1 MQSLAR
7 FQQTYDA
14 MVALDRG
21 RLKASDLQLMVRWG
35 RLIHTV
41 RLPLLFT
48 KLRDKLFVLAGSS
61 YICTVEP
68 TIALNQS
75 ADAAAAIEVA
85 PTPTEPLAP
94 TPLPTPVRPP
104 SAAPAV
110 PAAAGAGPGAVVA
123 PAVGGGPGLLSPGP
137 SSEAVTLQ
145 WYRNL
150 LDSFVRDYVA
160 YLRSIEL
167 TDIFTATGKG
177 GAFFVTSATDRVET
191 PRVFLI
197 RVRPFDF

>member
-1 MQSLAR
+1 MVRNHSLAMQSLAR

-75 ADAAAAIEVA
+75 ADAAAASV
-85 PTPTEPLAP
+85 LAG
-94 TPLPTPVRPP
+94 TSRRRMK
-104 SAAPAV
+104 SCAPA
-110 PAAAGAGPGAVVA
+110 
-123 PAVGGGPGLLSPGP
+123 P
-137 SSEAVTLQ
+137 SNGTTL
-145 WYRNL
+145 
-150 LDSFVRDYVA
+150 
-160 YLRSIEL
+160 
-167 TDIFTATGKG
+167 K
-177 GAFFVTSATDRVET
+177 
-191 PRVFLI
+191 
-197 RVRPFDF
+197 